1 MDSSRKRFKYSTP
14 RTIRVGVVGAGY
26 VGSHFVTAFDGYQ
39 GMKVSAVLSRRATE
53 IGHSFVRPDLLVD
66 AIDDLLEKSDVV
78 FECSGDAIYATEI
91 VNAAFRASRP
101 VVTMNA
107 EFHVT
112 AGSYFADRGLLTEAE
127 GDQPGSLAALNERIV
142 EMGFRPLAYCNMKA
156 FMNHRPSLED
166 MLYWAGKKGISLD
179 KVTSFTDG
187 TKLQIEQALVANGLN
202 ASVDIQGMH
211 GLRTSN
217 LDDAAD
223 FFGSRAKE
231 SGKRLSDYILYPNAP
246 HGVFIV
252 AEHDKSQH
260 AFLDHVKMGQGPY
273 YVLTQ
278 NDVLVHLQVPR
289 TIRSLVQTGKVLL
302 TNSSTPTVNV
312 AAIAKT
318 GLVPGQRIGCGIGS
332 FETRGECVNIVDDPD
347 AVPIGLLQDAVI
359 KRKVVDG
366 EMLRMDDVE
375 LPETLALK
383 AWLAT
388 RDRVI
393 GNESSDSTAPLERS
407 RIASIRNR

>member
-1 MDSSRKRFKYSTP
+1 MDSTRKRFKYTAP
-14 RTIRVGVVGAGY
+14 RTIRVGVVGSGY

-39 GMKVSAVLSRRATE
+39 GLKISAVLSRRSSE
-53 IGHSFVRPDLLVD
+53 IQQSFVRPDLLVS
-66 AIDDLLEKSDVV
+66 AIDELLEKSDVV
-78 FECSGDAIYATEI
+78 FECSGDAVYAADI

-112 AGSYFADRGLLTEAE
+112 AGSYFADKGLLSEAE

-166 MLYWAGKKGISLD
+166 MLFWAGKKGISLD

-202 ASVDIQGMH
+202 ASIDIQGMH

-260 AFLDHVKMGQGPY
+260 AFLEHVKMGQGPF

-278 NDVLVHLQVPR
+278 SDVLVHLQAPR
-289 TIRSLVQTGKVLL
+289 TIRSLVQTGKALL
-302 TNSSTPTVNV
+302 TNSSTPSVNV
-312 AAIAKT
+312 AAIAKAP
-318 GLVPGQRIGCGIGS
+318 LVPGQRISCGIGS
-332 FETRGECVNIVDDPD
+332 FEVRGECVSIVNEPD
-347 AVPIGLLQDAVI
+347 AVPIGLLKDAVLR
-359 KRKVVDG
+359 RKIVAG
-366 EMLRMDDVE
+366 EILRMDDVE

-388 RDRVI
+388 RDRVL
-393 GNESSDSTAPLERS
+393 GEEQDDLSATLERS
-407 RIASIRNR
+407 SITSIRNR